1 MHFCRS
7 CFVRSSH
14 VSKDMLYKR
23 TLAGSFH
30 NDKTTVV
37 GAGTL
42 SHEIGWF
49 SLLQRGQYGRG
60 WDCSPK
66 GGIKTWMKNFSY
78 VAFAMKSAV
87 VKRREEEA

>member
-42 SHEIGWF
+42 SHGIGWC
-49 SLLQRGQYGRG
+49 SLLQRGQYDRG
-60 WDCSPK
+60 WDCSRR
-66 GGIKTWMKNFSY
+66 
-78 VAFAMKSAV
+78 VAAQAAT
-87 VKRREEEA
+87 RRVSIGK